1 MSDATLKARLTEAM
15 KAAMRAQEK
24 ARLGAIRLMLAEIK
38 RVEVDE
44 RIELDDARVLAILD
58 KMIKQRRDSIQQFES
73 AGRTDLV
80 EIEAGELAVIQE
92 FLPQA
97 LGEAELA
104 LLIDDAMRRKR
115 RRGHEGHGQG
125 HGDPQAAGAG
135 TRRHGPR
142 QPAHQGPPRLIAPP
156 RPGDW
161 SSAPSFL

>member
-97 LGEAELA
+97 LGEAELE
-104 LLIDDAMRRKR
+104 LLIDDAMRESGAVAMKDM
-115 RRGHEGHGQG
+115 GKVMAILKPQVQG
-125 HGDPQAAGAG
+125 RADMGLVSQRIKA
-135 TRRHGPR
+135 
-142 QPAHQGPPRLIAPP
+142 RLA
-156 RPGDW
+156 
-161 SSAPSFL
+161 

>member
-24 ARLGAIRLMLAEIK
+24 ARLGAIRLIQAEIK

-80 EIEAGELAVIQE
+80 DIEAGELAVIQE
-92 FLPQA
+92 FLPRA
-97 LGEAELA
+97 LDEAELA
-104 LLIDDAMRRKR
+104 SLIDDAMRESGAVAMKDM
-115 RRGHEGHGQG
+115 GKVMAILKPQVQG
-125 HGDPQAAGAG
+125 RADMGIVSQRIKA
-135 TRRHGPR
+135 
-142 QPAHQGPPRLIAPP
+142 RLA
-156 RPGDW
+156 
-161 SSAPSFL
+161 

>member
-24 ARLGAIRLMLAEIK
+24 FRLGAIRLMQAEIQ

-44 RIELDDARVLAILD
+44 RIEVDDARVLAILD

-92 FLPQA
+92 FLPRA
-97 LGEAELA
+97 LGEAELE
-104 LLIDDAMRRKR
+104 LLIDDAMRESGAVAMKDM
-115 RRGHEGHGQG
+115 GKVMAILKPQVQG
-125 HGDPQAAGAG
+125 RADMGLVSQ
-135 TRRHGPR
+135 RIKS
-142 QPAHQGPPRLIAPP
+142 RLT
-156 RPGDW
+156 
-161 SSAPSFL
+161 